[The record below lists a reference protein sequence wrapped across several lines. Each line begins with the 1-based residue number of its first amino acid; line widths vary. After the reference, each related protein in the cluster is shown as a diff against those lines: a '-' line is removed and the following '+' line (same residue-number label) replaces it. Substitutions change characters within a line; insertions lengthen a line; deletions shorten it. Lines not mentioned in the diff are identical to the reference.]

1 MEPLADE
8 SGSRPSLLIEG
19 EGQNKTSAVDIVDG
33 DPPAAQP
40 STAAAAASS
49 ASAAV
54 DVSLEDGATPERQQP
69 TAALNGDPIVTNITS
84 ATSFDALIAAL
95 KPLSAWQYG
104 AEQAAGIERAKTYV
118 QGSDKD
124 VLCGFF
130 VSSINEWKISQ
141 ARVLV
146 VTQSA
151 YYRVT
156 YSHKYG
162 RIDHYHKTP
171 MGKLRV
177 LEKTATGIKVYLTE
191 QDGNAS
197 IGKKLSGW
205 FSKPKEK
212 DEFEHVRECMCH
224 ARTVVLCL
232 LKRSQ

>member
-1 MEPLADE
+1 M
-8 SGSRPSLLIEG
+8 
-19 EGQNKTSAVDIVDG
+19 
-33 DPPAAQP
+33 
-40 STAAAAASS
+40 
-49 ASAAV
+49 
-54 DVSLEDGATPERQQP
+54 
-69 TAALNGDPIVTNITS
+69 
-84 ATSFDALIAAL
+84 
-95 KPLSAWQYG
+95 
-104 AEQAAGIERAKTYV
+104 

-177 LEKTATGIKVYLTE
+177 LEKTATKIEGLTE

-205 FSKPKEK
+205 FSKPKEGR
-212 DEFEHVRECMCH
+212 VR
-224 ARTVVLCL
+224 ARARVYVPRTDCRALPAQ
-232 LKRSQ
+232 RSQ